1 MKSLLFIA
9 FLLFTGVATNAQS
22 TDLNNPE
29 KLLVGTWE
37 VQQQDRREIRL
48 ESLVFFD
55 DGTIN
60 INYAGVKRVQRY
72 KVIEDEKGYT
82 LQLLQILNG
91 KPLENIKILQLN
103 KAEMEIGYE
112 DDTRKLAVRLK
123 KTNT

>member
-1 MKSLLFIA
+1 MKNLLFIA
-9 FLLFTGVATNAQS
+9 FLLFAGVATNAQS
-22 TDLNNPE
+22 TDLTNPE

-103 KAEMEIGYE
+103 RAEMEIGYE
-112 DDTRKLAVRLK
+112 DDTRKLAVRFK
-123 KTNT
+123 KTNA

>member
-1 MKSLLFIA
+1 MKNLFAIALL
-9 FLLFTGVATNAQS
+9 LLAGFASNAQS
-22 TDLNNPE
+22 TNPE

-112 DDTRKLAVRLK
+112 DDTRKLAVRFK